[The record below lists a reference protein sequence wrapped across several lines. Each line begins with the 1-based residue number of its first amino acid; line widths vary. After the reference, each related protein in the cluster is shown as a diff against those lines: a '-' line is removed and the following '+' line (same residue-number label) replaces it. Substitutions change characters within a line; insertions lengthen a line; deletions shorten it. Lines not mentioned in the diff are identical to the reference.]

1 MQQQQHL
8 CRYLVHVF
16 VVRECFLRLAF
27 DSFSLG
33 HNSFPFSSQGNVSH
47 KLQSKKRK
55 NLSVLFFIPF
65 TSCLFHFAS
74 RSFFFFLFS
83 ERRTKMVK
91 PSFVTL
97 FKGRRKEGKKKK
109 AATYEIRKGKE
120 EAEKKKTR
128 ISFLSFPSPFFK
140 KN

>member
-1 MQQQQHL
+1 
-8 CRYLVHVF
+8 
-16 VVRECFLRLAF
+16 
-27 DSFSLG
+27 
-33 HNSFPFSSQGNVSH
+33 
-47 KLQSKKRK
+47 
-55 NLSVLFFIPF
+55 
-65 TSCLFHFAS
+65 
-74 RSFFFFLFS
+74 
-83 ERRTKMVK
+83 MVK

>member
-8 CRYLVHVF
+8 CRYLLHVF

-27 DSFSLG
+27 ASFSLG

-55 NLSVLFFIPF
+55 NLSVLFFHP
-65 TSCLFHFAS
+65 FHFLPFPLCLS
-74 RSFFFFLFS
+74 VLLLLPFLRERS
-83 ERRTKMVK
+83 TKMVK

-128 ISFLSFPSPFFK
+128 ISFLSFSFF
-140 KN
+140 